1 MYLLL
6 YAYFSRLAALSG
18 GILRYMPRRT
28 KQGFD
33 TKLYRSDTT
42 CEGKRFFK
50 TEAEALEAADFRML
64 ENMSVTIG
72 IYQCATCRNWH
83 LTSIGLKQKTKRRK
97 A

>member
-1 MYLLL
+1 
-6 YAYFSRLAALSG
+6 
-18 GILRYMPRRT
+18 MPRRT
-28 KQGFD
+28 KQNSD
-33 TKLYRSDTT
+33 TKAYRFDLT

-72 IYQCATCRNWH
+72 VYHCPTCRYWH
-83 LTSIGLKQKTKRRK
+83 LTSIKPDDQK